1 MEGQAGRDWPG
12 PADPSRVPGAL
23 PHDLRHE
30 AELGVRREGLA
41 LPQRPSRQQPLL
53 PAGVV
58 LGTVPALVLP
68 GGSQGSVG
76 GDVSWR
82 STPLSPSTFPPT
94 HFAGLKDGDHVALAE
109 GQLPGFGARVLTLGD
124 ALGARGPAP
133 LGGSGESGKRV
144 MREMVEVG
152 VGPKRER
159 KTVLR
164 QRPRTDH
171 RRKEMG
177 VGGAQSTQ

>member
-1 MEGQAGRDWPG
+1 M
-12 PADPSRVPGAL
+12 
-23 PHDLRHE
+23 
-30 AELGVRREGLA
+30 
-41 LPQRPSRQQPLL
+41 
-53 PAGVV
+53 
-58 LGTVPALVLP
+58 
-68 GGSQGSVG
+68 G

-152 VGPKRER
+152 
-159 KTVLR
+159 
-164 QRPRTDH
+164 
-171 RRKEMG
+171 
-177 VGGAQSTQ
+177 GGAQKREKNCIEAETQNRPQEKGDGGGGCAEHPVGETESQTEGPPRGRRWEERVGKNTK